1 MAAINRD
8 QFDVRFLS
16 CNKWVR
22 CASCESAEHQ
32 LVRGR
37 LISQSGRLR
46 EQIFGSLLGSLL
58 GSLSGH
64 FLPHSFPCLPQQAPP
79 ITSKMAPMVIA
90 LFYLAA
96 QIPSGLLCASPQPDL
111 DTTLSPKDDHNPL
124 CPHFF
129 KAPPSF
135 NPQFNQ
141 SQWFKSA
148 ARRFGHASALAA
160 VTPLALLRPTTTI
173 PPPPLHLWRGR
184 ATPSMLQGEYI
195 FWGYIFSAHL

>member
-37 LISQSGRLR
+37 LISQSGRLGN
-46 EQIFGSLLGSLL
+46 QIFGSLLGSLFGSLL

-96 QIPSGLLCASPQPDL
+96 QIPSGLLCASPQPDP
-111 DTTLSPKDDHNPL
+111 TPL
-124 CPHFF
+124 FHQRMTKIHWPHFF
-129 KAPPSF
+129 QAPPSF

-141 SQWFKSA
+141 SQ
-148 ARRFGHASALAA
+148 
-160 VTPLALLRPTTTI
+160 
-173 PPPPLHLWRGR
+173 
-184 ATPSMLQGEYI
+184 
-195 FWGYIFSAHL
+195 

>member
-16 CNKWVR
+16 CNKWLR
-22 CASCESAEHQ
+22 CTSCESAEHQ

-46 EQIFGSLLGSLL
+46 NQIFGSLLGSLL

-96 QIPSGLLCASPQPDL
+96 QIPSGLLCASPQSDWA
-111 DTTLSPKDDHNPL
+111 TTLSPKDDT
-124 CPHFF
+124 
-129 KAPPSF
+129 APTFSRLHQVPIRSST
-135 NPQFNQ
+135 NLKMVQQ
-141 SQWFKSA
+141 RGAQVW
-148 ARRFGHASALAA
+148 ARERSGCGDA
-160 VTPLALLRPTTTI
+160 T
-173 PPPPLHLWRGR
+173 R
-184 ATPSMLQGEYI
+184 ATE
-195 FWGYIFSAHL
+195 AHHHTSSTTPPVEGPRNPPNVVG

>member
-22 CASCESAEHQ
+22 CTSCESAERQ

-46 EQIFGSLLGSLL
+46 NQIFGSLLGSLLGSHL

-96 QIPSGLLCASPQPDL
+96 QIPSGLLCASPQSDWA
-111 DTTLSPKDDHNPL
+111 TTLSPKDDHNRH

-129 KAPPSF
+129 KAPPSS
-135 NPQFNQ
+135 NPQFHQ
-141 SQWFKSA
+141 SQNGSA
-148 ARRFGHASALAA
+148 ARRAGLGMRALW
-160 VTPLALLRPTTTI
+160 LR
-173 PPPPLHLWRGR
+173 
-184 ATPSMLQGEYI
+184 
-195 FWGYIFSAHL
+195 

>member
-22 CASCESAEHQ
+22 CASCESAERQ

-46 EQIFGSLLGSLL
+46 NQIFGSLLGSLL

-96 QIPSGLLCASPQPDL
+96 QIPSGLLCASPQPDP
-111 DTTLSPKDDHNPL
+111 DTTLSPKDDQNPL
-124 CPHFF
+124 
-129 KAPPSF
+129 PPLFPGSTKF
-135 NPQFNQ
+135 Q
-141 SQWFKSA
+141 SAVQPISKVQERSAQVWAGERSGCGDA
-148 ARRFGHASALAA
+148 ARATEAHQS
-160 VTPLALLRPTTTI
+160 TI

-184 ATPSMLQGEYI
+184 ATPSML
-195 FWGYIFSAHL
+195 

>member
-16 CNKWVR
+16 CNKWLR

-46 EQIFGSLLGSLL
+46 NQIFGSLLGSLL

-96 QIPSGLLCASPQPDL
+96 QIPSGLLCASPEPDL
-111 DTTLSPKDDHNPL
+111 DSTFSPKDDQNPR
-124 CPHFF
+124 CPHFSWLHQVSIRSSTNLD
-129 KAPPSF
+129 ASR
-135 NPQFNQ
+135 
-141 SQWFKSA
+141 
-148 ARRFGHASALAA
+148 ARRAGLGTRALW
-160 VTPLALLRPTTTI
+160 LR
-173 PPPPLHLWRGR
+173 
-184 ATPSMLQGEYI
+184 
-195 FWGYIFSAHL
+195 

>member
-22 CASCESAEHQ
+22 CASCESAERQ

-46 EQIFGSLLGSLL
+46 NQIFGSLLGSLL

-96 QIPSGLLCASPQPDL
+96 QIPSGLLCASPEPDP
-111 DTTLSPKDDHNPL
+111 TPL
-124 CPHFF
+124 FHQRMT
-129 KAPPSF
+129 KTHSAPTFSRLHQVSIRSST
-135 NPQFNQ
+135 NLNGLR
-141 SQWFKSA
+141 
-148 ARRFGHASALAA
+148 ARRAGLGTRALW
-160 VTPLALLRPTTTI
+160 LR
-173 PPPPLHLWRGR
+173 
-184 ATPSMLQGEYI
+184 
-195 FWGYIFSAHL
+195 

>member
-22 CASCESAEHQ
+22 CTSCESAERQ

-46 EQIFGSLLGSLL
+46 NQIFGSLLGSLL
-58 GSLSGH
+58 GSHLGSLSGH
-64 FLPHSFPCLPQQAPP
+64 FLPRSFPCLPQQAPP

-96 QIPSGLLCASPQPDL
+96 QIPSGLLCASPQSDWA
-111 DTTLSPKDDHNPL
+111 TTLSPKDDHNRH

-129 KAPPSF
+129 KAPPSS
-135 NPQFNQ
+135 NPQFHQ
-141 SQWFKSA
+141 SQNGSA
-148 ARRFGHASALAA
+148 ARRAGLGTRALW
-160 VTPLALLRPTTTI
+160 LR
-173 PPPPLHLWRGR
+173 
-184 ATPSMLQGEYI
+184 
-195 FWGYIFSAHL
+195 

>member
-22 CASCESAEHQ
+22 CASCESAERQ

-46 EQIFGSLLGSLL
+46 NQIFGSLL

-64 FLPHSFPCLPQQAPP
+64 FLSHSFPCLPQQAPP

-96 QIPSGLLCASPQPDL
+96 QIPSGLLCAFPQPDP
-111 DTTLSPKDDHNPL
+111 DTTLSPKDDQNPL

-129 KAPPSF
+129 QAPPSF
-135 NPQFNQ
+135 NPQFHQ
-141 SQWFKSA
+141 SQRFNSA
-148 ARRFGHASALAA
+148 ARRFGHAASALAA
-160 VTPLALLRPTTTI
+160 VTPLALLRPTTI

-184 ATPSMLQGEYI
+184 ATPSIL
-195 FWGYIFSAHL
+195 

>member
-22 CASCESAEHQ
+22 CASCESAERQ

-46 EQIFGSLLGSLL
+46 NQIFGSLLGSLL

-96 QIPSGLLCASPQPDL
+96 QIPSGLLCASPQPDWA
-111 DTTLSPKDDHNPL
+111 TTLSPKDDQNPL
-124 CPHFF
+124 
-129 KAPPSF
+129 APLFPGSPKF
-135 NPQFNQ
+135 Q
-141 SQWFKSA
+141 STLQPISKVQERGAQVWARSRSGCGDA
-148 ARRFGHASALAA
+148 ARATEAHHHHTSST
-160 VTPLALLRPTTTI
+160 TPPVEGPRN
-173 PPPPLHLWRGR
+173 PLNVAG
-184 ATPSMLQGEYI
+184 
-195 FWGYIFSAHL
+195 

>member
-46 EQIFGSLLGSLL
+46 NQIFGSLLGSLL
-58 GSLSGH
+58 GSVSGH

-96 QIPSGLLCASPQPDL
+96 QIPSGLLCASPQPDPG
-111 DTTLSPKDDHNPL
+111 TTLSPKDDQNPRF
-124 CPHFF
+124 PHF
-129 KAPPSF
+129 SRLHQVSIHSST
-135 NPQFNQ
+135 NLNG
-141 SQWFKSA
+141 SA
-148 ARRFGHASALAA
+148 ARRAGLGTRALW
-160 VTPLALLRPTTTI
+160 LR
-173 PPPPLHLWRGR
+173 
-184 ATPSMLQGEYI
+184 
-195 FWGYIFSAHL
+195 

>member
-22 CASCESAEHQ
+22 CASCESAERQ

-46 EQIFGSLLGSLL
+46 NQIFGSLL

-64 FLPHSFPCLPQQAPP
+64 FLSHSFPCLPQQAPP

-96 QIPSGLLCASPQPDL
+96 QIPSGLLCASPQPDWA
-111 DTTLSPKDDHNPL
+111 TTLSPKDDQNPL
-124 CPHFF
+124 APLFQ
-129 KAPPSF
+129 APPSF
-135 NPQFNQ
+135 NPHFNQ

-160 VTPLALLRPTTTI
+160 VTPLALLRPTTI
-173 PPPPLHLWRGR
+173 PPPPLHLCRGR
-184 ATPSMLQGEYI
+184 ATPSMLLLYI
-195 FWGYIFSAHL
+195 G